1 MRIERQDM
9 KDVKDA
15 DPRVAGMQRIFLTGL
30 SGSGKTTIG
39 HRTADLLGWSF
50 VDTDDVLAERMGMP
64 VGQVLVEYGEERFRQ
79 LESEVLHDLA
89 DGVRVV
95 ISTGGGMVIAEA
107 NRKFMR
113 ENGLMVYLRVGVDT
127 SWQRMQETSVQ
138 IARPLIAGEHGKQR
152 LQNLYTTRRKWYE
165 EAPIQIDTE
174 QGTQNELARRL
185 ISLALAHGY
194 LFLPFLSREVIE
206 FHVGNVS
213 SQTVVEW
220 GGLPHLG
227 KTLHDLE
234 FSERLFVITD
244 SQVGALYT
252 QSMQSLLERDGFQ
265 PHIFTIPAG
274 EASKS
279 FKYFQQIVDW
289 LVEHRAERKEAIIAL
304 GGGVVGDL
312 AGFIASCYLRGVPFV
327 QVPTTLLGQVDSA
340 IGGKTGFNHALGK
353 NLIGSYY
360 QPKLIYVDPAFI
372 LTLPERIYSE
382 GWVEIAKYAMILDE
396 KLFTLLEEN
405 MDALRVRDPGLLT
418 SIVARSIRMKMEIVQ
433 DDELDFG
440 VRNILNYGHTFGHAL
455 EATTDYGTWLH
466 GEAIAI
472 GMEVAARV
480 AVASGRLTP
489 EDAARQTR
497 ILQALELPIR
507 CSDVDIEAILAAMQ
521 RDKKVRA
528 GRMRWVLPTRIGH
541 AGVYSDIDTAI
552 VREAVMAV
560 CRKEDEA

>member
-1 MRIERQDM
+1 MSDT
-9 KDVKDA
+9 

-30 SGSGKTTIG
+30 PGSGKTTIG

-50 VDTDDVLAERMGMP
+50 VDTDDVIAQRMGMP
-64 VGQVLVEYGEERFRQ
+64 TGQVLVEYGEKRFRQ
-79 LESEVLHDLA
+79 LESEALHELA

-95 ISTGGGMVIAEA
+95 IATGGGMVISET

-113 ENGLMVYLRVGVDT
+113 ENGLTVYLQALVDT
-127 SWQRMQETSVQ
+127 SWRRMQETSVQ
-138 IARPLIAGEHGKQR
+138 IARPLVAGDNGRQR
-152 LQNLYTTRRKWYE
+152 LQDLYAARRKWYE
-165 EAPIQIDTE
+165 EADIQINTE
-174 QGTQNELARRL
+174 EGTQNELARRL

-194 LFLPFLSREVIE
+194 LFLPFLPREVIK
-206 FHVGNVS
+206 FHIGNVS
-213 SQTVVEW
+213 SQVIVEW

-227 KTLHDLE
+227 DALHALE

-252 QSMQSLLERDGFQ
+252 QSMQTLLERAGFQ

-279 FKYFQQIVDW
+279 FKYFQQIIDW
-289 LVEHRAERKEAIIAL
+289 LVEHRAERREAIVAL

-327 QVPTTLLGQVDSA
+327 QIPTTLLGQVDSA
-340 IGGKTGFNHALGK
+340 LGGKTGFNHALGK

-382 GWVEIAKYAMILDE
+382 GWVEIAKYAMVLDD

-405 MDALRVRDPGLLT
+405 LDTLHLRDPALLT
-418 SIVARSIRMKMEIVQ
+418 SIVARAIRMKMDIVQ
-433 DDELDFG
+433 SDELDFG
-440 VRNILNYGHTFGHAL
+440 LRNILNYGHTFGHAL
-455 EATTDYGTWLH
+455 EAITDYGTWLH
-466 GEAIAI
+466 GEAISI

-480 AVASGRLTP
+480 AVACGKLSPGEAT
-489 EDAARQTR
+489 RQTR
-497 ILQALELPIR
+497 LLQALELPIR
-507 CSDVDIEAILAAMQ
+507 SPGTDVDAILNTMQ
-521 RDKKVRA
+521 RDKKVRS

-541 AGVYSDIDTAI
+541 AEIYSDIDAAI
-552 VREAVMAV
+552 VREAVVAV
-560 CRKEDEA
+560 CRGEDEA

>member
-1 MRIERQDM
+1 
-9 KDVKDA
+9 
-15 DPRVAGMQRIFLTGL
+15 
-30 SGSGKTTIG
+30 
-39 HRTADLLGWSF
+39 
-50 VDTDDVLAERMGMP
+50 MGMP

-95 ISTGGGMVIAEA
+95 ISTGGGMVISES

-113 ENGLMVYLRVGVDT
+113 ENGLTVYLQSGVDT
-127 SWQRMQETSVQ
+127 SWKRMQEASAH
-138 IARPLIAGEHGKQR
+138 IARPLIAGENGRQR
-152 LQNLYTTRRKWYE
+152 LQALYTARQKWYE
-165 EAPIQIDTE
+165 EAPIRIDTE
-174 QGTQNELARRL
+174 KGTQNELARRL

-194 LFLPFLSREVIE
+194 LFLPFLPREVIKY
-206 FHVGNVS
+206 HVGNVPL
-213 SQTVVEW
+213 QIIVEW

-227 KTLHDLE
+227 DSLGESLRTLE

-252 QSMQSLLERDGFQ
+252 QSMQSLLEKAGFQ

-289 LVEHRAERKEAIIAL
+289 LVEHKAERKEAIIAL

-327 QVPTTLLGQVDSA
+327 QVPTTLLAQVDSA
-340 IGGKTGFNHALGK
+340 IGGKTGLNHALGI

-360 QPKLIYVDPAFI
+360 QPRLIYIDPAFI
-372 LTLPERIYSE
+372 LTLPERIYTE
-382 GWVEIAKYAMILDE
+382 GWVEIAKYAMILDD

-405 MDALRVRDPGLLT
+405 LDALSVRDPALLT
-418 SIVARSIRMKMEIVQ
+418 SVVARSVRMKMDIVQ
-433 DDELDFG
+433 NDELDFG

-466 GEAIAI
+466 GEAIAL

-480 AVASGRLTP
+480 AVACGRLSRD
-489 EDAARQTR
+489 EAARQTR
-497 ILQALELPIR
+497 LLQALDLPIR
-507 CSDVDIEAILAAMQ
+507 CSGVDIDAILTTMQ

-541 AGVYSDIDTAI
+541 AEVYSDIDTAV

-560 CRKEDEA
+560 CSGKDEA

>member
-1 MRIERQDM
+1 MR
-9 KDVKDA
+9 DVDS
-15 DPRVAGMQRIFLTGL
+15 RVAGIQRIFLTGL
-30 SGSGKTTIG
+30 PGSGKTTIG

-95 ISTGGGMVIAEA
+95 ISTGGGVVISEA

-113 ENGLMVYLRVGVDT
+113 ENGLTVYLQACIDT
-127 SWQRMQETSVQ
+127 SWKRMQETSVH
-138 IARPLIAGEHGKQR
+138 IARPLIAGENGRQR
-152 LQNLYTTRRKWYE
+152 LQELYTTRRTWYE
-165 EAPIQIDTE
+165 EAVIQIDTE
-174 QGTQNELARRL
+174 EGSQNELARRL
-185 ISLALAHGY
+185 ISLALARGS
-194 LFLPFLSREVIE
+194 LFLPFLPREVIK

-213 SQTVVEW
+213 SQAIVEW

-227 KTLHDLE
+227 ESLRALE

-252 QSMQSLLERDGFQ
+252 QSMQTLLESAGFQ
-265 PHIFTIPAG
+265 PYFFTITAG

-289 LVEHRAERKEAIIAL
+289 LVEHKAERKEAIIAL

-327 QVPTTLLGQVDSA
+327 QVPTTLLAQVDSA

-372 LTLPERIYSE
+372 LTLPERIYCE
-382 GWVEIAKYAMILDE
+382 GWVEIAKYAMILDD

-405 MDALRVRDPGLLT
+405 LDALRVRDPALLT
-418 SIVARSIRMKMEIVQ
+418 SVVAHSIRMKMDIVQ
-433 DDELDFG
+433 YDELDFG
-440 VRNILNYGHTFGHAL
+440 LRNILNYGHTFGHAL

-466 GEAIAI
+466 GEAISI

-480 AVASGRLTP
+480 AVASGKLSQG
-489 EDAARQTR
+489 EAARQTKL
-497 ILQALELPIR
+497 LQALNLPIR
-507 CSDVDIEAILAAMQ
+507 CSGADVDAILNAML

-528 GRMRWVLPTRIGH
+528 GRMRWVLPTHIGH
-541 AGVYSDIDTAI
+541 AEVYSDIDSAI

-560 CRKEDEA
+560 CRGEDEM

>member
-1 MRIERQDM
+1 MRDT
-9 KDVKDA
+9 
-15 DPRVAGMQRIFLTGL
+15 DPRGAGMQRIFLTGL
-30 SGSGKTTIG
+30 PGSGKTTIG
-39 HRTADLLGWSF
+39 HRTANLLGWSF
-50 VDTDDVLAERMGMP
+50 VDTDDVIAERMQMP
-64 VGQVLVEYGEERFRQ
+64 VGRVLVEYGEERFRQ
-79 LESEVLHDLA
+79 IESEALHELA

-95 ISTGGGMVIAEA
+95 IATGGGMVISEA
-107 NRKFMR
+107 NRKFMH
-113 ENGLMVYLRVGVDT
+113 EHGLTVYLQTSVDA
-127 SWQRMQETSVQ
+127 SWKRMQETSVQ
-138 IARPLIAGEHGKQR
+138 ISRPLILGENGQQR
-152 LQNLYTTRRKWYE
+152 LRDLYTTRQKWYE
-165 EAPIQIDTE
+165 EADIQINTE
-174 QGTQNELARRL
+174 EGSQNALARRL
-185 ISLALAHGY
+185 ISLALARGY
-194 LFLPFLSREVIE
+194 LFLPFLPREVIK
-206 FHVGNVS
+206 FHIGRVS
-213 SQTVVEW
+213 SQVIVEW

-227 KTLHDLE
+227 ETLHSLE

-252 QSMQSLLERDGFQ
+252 QSMQTLLESAGFQ
-265 PHIFTIPAG
+265 PYFFTVPAG

-289 LVEHRAERKEAIIAL
+289 LVEHKAERKEAILAL

-327 QVPTTLLGQVDSA
+327 QIPTTLLGQVDSA

-372 LTLPERIYSE
+372 LTLPERIYDE

-396 KLFTLLEEN
+396 KLFTLLEEHLD
-405 MDALRVRDPGLLT
+405 MLRVRDPALLT
-418 SIVARSIRMKMEIVQ
+418 SVVARAIRMKMDIVL

-440 VRNILNYGHTFGHAL
+440 RRNILNYGHTFGHAL

-466 GEAIAI
+466 GEAISI

-480 AVASGRLTP
+480 AVACGKLSRS
-489 EDAARQTR
+489 EAMRQTR
-497 ILQALELPIR
+497 LLQALNLPIR
-507 CSDVDIEAILAAMQ
+507 CSGTNVNAILNTMQ

-541 AGVYSDIDTAI
+541 AEVFSDIDAAI
-552 VREAVMAV
+552 VHEAVMAV
-560 CRKEDEA
+560 CCDDDEA

>member
-1 MRIERQDM
+1 MSDT
-9 KDVKDA
+9 

-30 SGSGKTTIG
+30 PGSGKTTIG

-50 VDTDDVLAERMGMP
+50 VDTDDVIAERMGMP
-64 VGQVLVEYGEERFRQ
+64 TGQVLVEYGEKRFRQ
-79 LESEVLHDLA
+79 LESEALHELA

-95 ISTGGGMVIAEA
+95 IATGGGMVIAEA

-113 ENGLMVYLRVGVDT
+113 ENGLTVYLQAFVDT
-127 SWQRMQETSVQ
+127 SWRRMQETSVQ
-138 IARPLIAGEHGKQR
+138 IARPLVAGDNGRQR
-152 LQNLYTTRRKWYE
+152 LQDLYTARRKWYE
-165 EAPIQIDTE
+165 EADIQINTE
-174 QGTQNELARRL
+174 EGTQNELARRL
-185 ISLALAHGY
+185 ISLALARGY
-194 LFLPFLSREVIE
+194 LFLPFLPREVIK
-206 FHVGNVS
+206 FHIGNVS
-213 SQTVVEW
+213 SQVIVEW

-227 KTLHDLE
+227 DALHALE

-252 QSMQSLLERDGFQ
+252 QSVQTLLEQAGFQ

-289 LVEHRAERKEAIIAL
+289 LVEHRAERKEAIVAL

-327 QVPTTLLGQVDSA
+327 QIPTTLLGQVDSA
-340 IGGKTGFNHALGK
+340 LGGKTGFNHALGK

-382 GWVEIAKYAMILDE
+382 GWVEIAKYAMTLDD

-405 MDALRVRDPGLLT
+405 LDTLHLRDPALLT
-418 SIVARSIRMKMEIVQ
+418 SVVVRAIRMKMDIVQ
-433 DDELDFG
+433 SDELDFG
-440 VRNILNYGHTFGHAL
+440 LRNILNYGHTFGHAL
-455 EATTDYGTWLH
+455 EATTDYGVWLH
-466 GEAIAI
+466 GEAISI

-480 AVASGRLTP
+480 AVACGKLSPG
-489 EDAARQTR
+489 EAARQTR
-497 ILQALELPIR
+497 LLQALELPIR
-507 CSDVDIEAILAAMQ
+507 SPGTDVDAILNTMQ
-521 RDKKVRA
+521 RDKKVRS

-541 AGVYSDIDTAI
+541 AEIYSDIDAAV

-560 CRKEDEA
+560 CRGEDER

>member
-1 MRIERQDM
+1 
-9 KDVKDA
+9 
-15 DPRVAGMQRIFLTGL
+15 MQRIFLTGL
-30 SGSGKTTIG
+30 PGSGKTTIG

-95 ISTGGGMVIAEA
+95 ISTGGGVVISEA

-113 ENGLMVYLRVGVDT
+113 ENGLTVYLQACIDT
-127 SWQRMQETSVQ
+127 SWKRMQETSVH
-138 IARPLIAGEHGKQR
+138 IARPLIAGENGRQR
-152 LQNLYTTRRKWYE
+152 LQELYTTRRTWYE
-165 EAPIQIDTE
+165 EAVIQIDTE
-174 QGTQNELARRL
+174 EGSQNELARRL
-185 ISLALAHGY
+185 ISLALARGS
-194 LFLPFLSREVIE
+194 LFLPFLPREVIK

-213 SQTVVEW
+213 SQAIVEW

-227 KTLHDLE
+227 ESLRALE

-252 QSMQSLLERDGFQ
+252 QSMQTLLESAGFQ
-265 PHIFTIPAG
+265 PYFFTITAG

-289 LVEHRAERKEAIIAL
+289 LVEHKAERKEAIIAL

-327 QVPTTLLGQVDSA
+327 QVPTTLLAQVDSA

-372 LTLPERIYSE
+372 LTLPERIYCE
-382 GWVEIAKYAMILDE
+382 GWVEIAKYAMILDD

-405 MDALRVRDPGLLT
+405 LDALRVRDPALLT
-418 SIVARSIRMKMEIVQ
+418 SVVAHSIRMKMDIVQ
-433 DDELDFG
+433 YDELDFG
-440 VRNILNYGHTFGHAL
+440 LRNILNYGHTFGHAL

-466 GEAIAI
+466 GEAISI

-480 AVASGRLTP
+480 AVASGKLSQG
-489 EDAARQTR
+489 EAARQTKL
-497 ILQALELPIR
+497 LQALNLPIR
-507 CSDVDIEAILAAMQ
+507 CSGADVDAILNAML

-528 GRMRWVLPTRIGH
+528 GRMRWVLPTHIGH
-541 AGVYSDIDTAI
+541 AEVYSDIDSAI

-560 CRKEDEA
+560 CRGEDEM